1 MSQADELLETMSD
14 EDILAQAGNP
24 AEEGHIIINSDRT
37 ITVPEELKRIAV
49 QYDHNIETV
58 TFDCPRYWD
67 GIDMSLMQIYINY
80 KCPDNTFGSYLVE
93 PAEVTIDG
101 ANLDV
106 MHFTWTISRNLTKVK
121 GNLMFLVC
129 AKQVDDEGNE
139 EYHWNSELCRDLY
152 ISEGLDCET
161 AIVDDYPDIITQ
173 LLVRMDH
180 VEARVYIPSV
190 DANGNI
196 SWSNTEGMV
205 NPPSANI
212 KGPKGD
218 KGDIGETGY
227 LEIVRLI

>member
-14 EDILAQAGNP
+14 EEILAQAGDP
-24 AEEGHIIINSDRT
+24 AEEGHIVINSDRT
-37 ITVPEELKRIAV
+37 ITVPDELKRIAV
-49 QYDHNIETV
+49 QFDHNIETV
-58 TFDCPRYWD
+58 TFDCPSRWD

-80 KCPDNTFGSYLVE
+80 RCPDNTIGSYVVDKE
-93 PAEVTIDG
+93 EVTIDDTD
-101 ANLDV
+101 NSI
-106 MHFTWTISRNLTKVK
+106 MHFNWKISRNVTKVK

-129 AKQVDDEGNE
+129 IKEVDEEGNKIT
-139 EYHWNSELCRDLY
+139 HWNTELCKDLY
-152 ISEGLDCET
+152 VSEGLE
-161 AIVDDYPDIITQ
+161 AEASVLDDYPDIITQ
-173 LLVRMDH
+173 LLERMDH

-196 SWSNTEGMV
+196 SWSNTEGMA